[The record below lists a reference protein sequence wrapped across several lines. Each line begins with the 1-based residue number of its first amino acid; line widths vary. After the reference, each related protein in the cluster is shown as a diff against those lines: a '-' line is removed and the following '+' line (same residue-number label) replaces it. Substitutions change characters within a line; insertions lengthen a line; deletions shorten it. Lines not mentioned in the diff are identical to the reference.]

1 MYFWDLAVL
10 YVERYVYIY
19 YVYYHYYYYSMFIY
33 SLSYYRTKFVII
45 VIEPKA

>member
-19 YVYYHYYYYSMFIY
+19 YVYYHYYYSMFIY

>member
-19 YVYYHYYYYSMFIY
+19 FICIL
-33 SLSYYRTKFVII
+33 SLLLLYAYLQ
-45 VIEPKA
+45 P

>member
-19 YVYYHYYYYSMFIY
+19 IY
-33 SLSYYRTKFVII
+33 IMYIIIIIIILCLFTALVII
-45 VIEPKA
+45 ERSL

>member
-19 YVYYHYYYYSMFIY
+19 IFYMYIIIIIILCLFTA
-33 SLSYYRTKFVII
+33 LVII
-45 VIEPKA
+45 ERSL

>member
-19 YVYYHYYYYSMFIY
+19 IY
-33 SLSYYRTKFVII
+33 IYIYIMYIIIIIILCLFTALVII
-45 VIEPKA
+45 ERSL